1 MNELLKGCLI
11 YLPIFFHVTET
22 ESFLAM
28 IRKYLRGEYQFKSI
42 QIKVK
47 SVLIQILKS
56 KRSDAVAVLFG
67 SDVSHEF

>member
-1 MNELLKGCLI
+1 M
-11 YLPIFFHVTET
+11 TET